1 MKPSVEKF
9 IDNHIEIIKDRG
21 VLVYPE
27 DIIQAKKHIN
37 DIYKQGHMGKKEII
51 KELNEY
57 FNCEKY
63 GMSYLDYELTGKDDF
78 KFDSNNESYDFNED
92 DEH

>member
-1 MKPSVEKF
+1 MKKSVENF

-27 DIIQAKKHIN
+27 DVIKAKEYIN

-51 KELNEY
+51 KELNKY
-57 FNCEKY
+57 FNCETY
-63 GMSYLDYELTGKDDF
+63 GMSYLDYELTGKEDF
-78 KFDSNNESYDFNED
+78 SFEPNNESYDFNED
-92 DEH
+92 DE

>member
-27 DIIQAKKHIN
+27 DIVHIKKYIEDN
-37 DIYKQGHMGKKEII
+37 YKKLHMGKKAII

-57 FNCEKY
+57 FGCEKY

-78 KFDSNNESYDFNED
+78 TFEPDNESYDFNED